1 MKKIQIACL
10 LLLISLFMGCLST
23 KSVTKE
29 ADPNFLGD
37 FNPIQ
42 LENFIAGRYSMGQ
55 LKPLEIEAYFVPR
68 NNNLELYFRDGM
80 NKYALILPYEA
91 RQAIEKAGQQ
101 YLTTYEE
108 GTLVE
113 EKPTEKN
120 ATQTAQASLSWGVVG
135 LARNGTTK
143 IYTNHE
149 YMEKDRPYFRI
160 TIKQTTDKEDSSVL
174 SPRVEIYFS
183 PTLLR
188 TFLEATQQEV
198 FLSQIEQ
205 KTQQFS
211 DGF

>member
-1 MKKIQIACL
+1 MKKIQIASL
-10 LLLISLFMGCLST
+10 LVLISLFVGCAST
-23 KSVTKE
+23 TPVAKKVDS
-29 ADPNFLGD
+29 NFLGD

-42 LENFIAGRYSMGQ
+42 LDNLMAVRSTTSE
-55 LKPLEIEAYFVPR
+55 LKPLEMEAYFIPR
-68 NNNLELYFRDGM
+68 SNNLELYFREGM

-101 YLTTYEE
+101 YLTAYEE

-120 ATQTAQASLSWGVVG
+120 ATQTAPASLSWGVAG

-149 YMEKDRPYFRI
+149 FLEKGRPYFRI
-160 TIKQTTDKEDSSVL
+160 TVKQTNDKNDSSTQ

-183 PTLLR
+183 PALLR

-198 FLSQIEQ
+198 FISQIEEM
-205 KTQQFS
+205 TQQFT

>member
-80 NKYALILPYEA
+80 NKYALILSYEA

-101 YLTTYEE
+101 YLIAYEE
-108 GTLVE
+108 GTLVQ

-120 ATQTAQASLSWGVVG
+120 ATEFAEASLAWGVTG
-135 LARNGTTK
+135 LARSGSTK

-149 YMEKDRPYFRI
+149 FLEKGRPYFRI
-160 TIKQTTDKEDSSVL
+160 TVKQTNDKNDSSTL

-183 PTLLR
+183 PALLR
-188 TFLEATQQEV
+188 TFLENTQQEV
-198 FLSQIEQ
+198 FLSQIEEMN
-205 KTQQFS
+205 QQFA